1 MSNRWWCQWELYR
14 CSRCQVVK
22 GLCGWGSQHDIKI
35 QIFTKYIHT
44 DWLPSQ
50 WFPAIRSHQSVLVVF
65 TIYCQRN
72 ILNSHSCF
80 WSPHAKFHGEYIN
93 NSIILFILPETVN
106 LYIWKTKTYSITYIN
121 VNNCTCWLVKPDWR
135 DPALATSGSVWGST
149 VRWLADIGHLAP
161 VRHQRTSCVVLEGN
175 MSG

>member
-1 MSNRWWCQWELYR
+1 MVMSVGTLQMFEVSSCERKPPTLYTH
-14 CSRCQVVK
+14 QNTN
-22 GLCGWGSQHDIKI
+22 IYKI
-35 QIFTKYIHT
+35 YTHWLTALPVISSYSLSPISICRLHNLLSEKY
-44 DWLPSQ
+44 
-50 WFPAIRSHQSVLVVF
+50 
-65 TIYCQRN
+65 
-72 ILNSHSCF
+72 SHSCF
-80 WSPHAKFHGEYIN
+80 WSPHAKFHGEYRDN
-93 NSIILFILPETVN
+93 YIILFILPETGN